1 MVEQITKLIE
11 QVSAKE
17 ISGSAISSDLTSA
30 VTKETGD
37 SIINGFKNSISSGNI
52 SGLTDLLSGG
62 VSNLTSNPMVSGM
75 IGNLISGLTT
85 KLGLPEGVASNF
97 ADTVI
102 PSVIEMIV
110 SKVQGGESGFQLTD
124 LIGGLSDGNGG
135 GINDML
141 GSLTGG
147 KEGLGG
153 AMDALKG
160 LF

>member
-17 ISGSAISSDLTSA
+17 ISGSAISGDLVNA
-30 VTKETGD
+30 VTQETGA
-37 SIINGFKNSISSGNI
+37 SIITGFKESISSGNI
-52 SGLTDLLSGG
+52 GGLTSLLSGG
-62 VSNLTSNPMVSGM
+62 VSNLTENPMVSGM
-75 IGNLISGLTT
+75 IGNLITGLTD
-85 KLGLPEGVASNF
+85 KIGLPENVATNF
-97 ADTVI
+97 ADSVV
-102 PSVIEMIV
+102 PSVIEMLV

-124 LIGGLSDGNGG
+124 LISGLSDGKGG
-135 GINDML
+135 GIKDLL

-153 AMDALKG
+153 VLDSLKG

>member
-11 QVSAKE
+11 QVTAKE
-17 ISGSAISSDLTSA
+17 VSGSAISSELAGA

-37 SIINGFKNSISSGNI
+37 SIINGFKNSISQGDLG
-52 SGLTDLLSGG
+52 GLTNLLSGNVG
-62 VSNLTSNPMVSGM
+62 NLASNPMVSGM
-75 IGNLISGLTT
+75 IGNLMSGLTT
-85 KLGLPEGVASNF
+85 KLGLPEGIANNF
-97 ADTVI
+97 ASSVI
-102 PSVIEMIV
+102 PSVIQMII

-124 LIGGLSDGNGG
+124 LISGLGDGKGGSDL
-135 GINDML
+135 L

-153 AMDALKG
+153 AIDALKG